1 MKKQLSLVFSIVA
14 ALLIF
19 IGCNNEDNNTAT
31 ANPVIGTWKLT
42 EVYLNGQAV
51 AATSCELEET
61 YIFGADQFTHE
72 LYGNSG
78 ARMSDNFRS
87 ALGNDDSDEDSDEH
101 SDEDSDED
109 SDEHSDEDSD
119 ETPTTPTDPTT
130 PTTDENSDEDS
141 DEGSD
146 DDNGGNGGTCVNTE
160 RIIGYWAATNNLFT
174 FNVNGATTQNTI
186 IFEDNNNRMYYEV
199 TTTVNGQV
207 RTKRYVFQR
216 Q

>member
-1 MKKQLSLVFSIVA
+1 MKKQLSLVFSLVA
-14 ALLIF
+14 AFLIL
-19 IGCNNEDNNTAT
+19 IGCNNDDDSPAT
-31 ANPVIGTWKLT
+31 ANPIIGTWKLT

-51 AATSCELEET
+51 ATNSCELEET

-78 ARMSDNFRS
+78 ARIASNFRS
-87 ALGNDDSDEDSDEH
+87 SMGHDDSDEDSDEN
-101 SDEDSDED
+101 SDED
-109 SDEHSDEDSD
+109 SDEHNDDSDEDTD

-130 PTTDENSDEDS
+130 PTTDNDTDEDS

-146 DDNGGNGGTCVNTE
+146 DDNGGGSGTCVNTE
-160 RIIGYWAATNNLFT
+160 RILGYWTAQNNVYSLTTNDT
-174 FNVNGATTQNTI
+174 TTQTTI
-186 IFEDNNNRMYYEV
+186 VFENGNNRMYYEV

-207 RTKRYVFQR
+207 RTRRYVFQR